1 MRNTEKENAPRLLAP
16 AGNWEH
22 MEMAADYGADAVYLA
37 GSSFGMRA
45 TAANFGG
52 DTLAR
57 AVRYCAA
64 HGVDVHVV
72 CNTLPRNEEF
82 DRLPAFLEEVRDAGA
97 AALIVTDLGVFRLAQ
112 RYAPGVKLH
121 VSTQA
126 GIVNYESARMWHEL
140 GAAQVILARELTLD
154 EIAEIRAKTPHELKL
169 EVFVHGAMCV
179 SFSGRCLLSNYMANR
194 DSNRGQCAQPCRW
207 RYALMEE
214 TRPGQYFPVFEE
226 EEGSYILN
234 ARDLCMIGHIPEV
247 LAAGADTLKIE
258 GRAKTSYYT
267 AVITNAYR
275 HALDAARRGEPLE
288 PVWMEEVHKVSHR
301 HYGTG
306 FFFGRQKDG
315 EFYEYAR
322 YLRPWSVAAFV
333 DSCDETGEALLTQ
346 KNSFACGEELEL
358 LAPGGKPIRFRADG
372 LRDAEGNP
380 IEKAPHPSMKLRLR
394 LPAVV
399 PRRAILRRENG
410 EDAGG

>member
-37 GSSFGMRA
+37 GASFGMRA

-154 EIAEIRAKTPHELKL
+154 VIAEIRAKTPHELKL
-169 EVFVHGAMCV
+169 EVYCPRSHVRFL
-179 SFSGRCLLSNYMANR
+179 SRRCPLSNYMSKTG
-194 DSNRGQCAQPCRW
+194 DSNRGAVRP
-207 RYALMEE
+207 ALPLAVPLMEE
-214 TRPGQYFPVFEE
+214 RGRGSIFRCFAE

-234 ARDLCMIGHIPEV
+234 ARDL
-247 LAAGADTLKIE
+247 
-258 GRAKTSYYT
+258 
-267 AVITNAYR
+267 
-275 HALDAARRGEPLE
+275 
-288 PVWMEEVHKVSHR
+288 
-301 HYGTG
+301 
-306 FFFGRQKDG
+306 
-315 EFYEYAR
+315 
-322 YLRPWSVAAFV
+322 
-333 DSCDETGEALLTQ
+333 
-346 KNSFACGEELEL
+346 
-358 LAPGGKPIRFRADG
+358 
-372 LRDAEGNP
+372 
-380 IEKAPHPSMKLRLR
+380 
-394 LPAVV
+394 
-399 PRRAILRRENG
+399 
-410 EDAGG
+410 